1 MANIETKKDKTLG
14 QRITELLDKKGILQR
29 ELAERVG
36 ITETTMSRYIN
47 DKREPK
53 GTVLSKIAEVL
64 GVSSDYLAG
73 NTEAIEGERIPQ
85 ELRDLGVSYIEVAKK
100 AKSYEITAE
109 ELDELIE
116 TIKKMK
122 SKK

>member
-1 MANIETKKDKTLG
+1 MANIEMKKDKTLG

-64 GVSSDYLAG
+64 GVSSDYLV
-73 NTEAIEGERIPQ
+73 
-85 ELRDLGVSYIEVAKK
+85 LWVSDIIQYHTTLYNDINYLYRFVYIVSDVTISYKFVLNLSGQKK
-100 AKSYEITAE
+100 KE
-109 ELDELIE
+109 
-116 TIKKMK
+116 
-122 SKK
+122 